1 MYKVTD
7 KRKFRKVSFVDTSML
22 RTSQCPRTGNV
33 TGEGT
38 ITISANDADKNYT
51 GQHGANDYAEEFGFI
66 LTA

>member
-22 RTSQCPRTGNV
+22 RTSTCPRTGNV

-38 ITISANDADKNYT
+38 LTISANDGDRHIT
-51 GQHGANDYAEEFGFI
+51 GQHGQNDYAEEFGFI